1 MKRSVLF
8 RLLSMLLVFAMLVEL
23 LPAGAFAAP
32 AEEDDYLPPAQA
44 EAVPDEPAESEATA
58 EAETP
63 DPAVLGEMTELREE
77 NVKHFRMEDGTF
89 TAVAYDQPVHYED
102 ADGKWQDI
110 DNTLFYQAASDAEK
124 ATYKT
129 GPGSFGASFDET
141 ITEDGRIFET
151 EDGAVSLFLD
161 MEANHDPLLQAAEEP
176 SETGDP
182 IQGEEIQQEND
193 SAENGAPVEESVSS
207 TEVIISD
214 ADSSVKET
222 ATDED
227 EVPAEDVTTEE
238 ENLPD
243 ENLPAEDSIL
253 PENTE
258 SSEEQLVAPGS
269 NQDSSQ
275 EDTLP
280 LPAASFRAEIQ
291 PVSDAR
297 DATNKYT
304 AFAPGAQRSEIIYRG
319 ILPEIDLRYEIN
331 ALSIKESIIVDA
343 PCEEYVYGFRLL
355 LDGLTPTMDDAGAI
369 SLKDSAGIEQY
380 YIPACGNRTVLY
392 PGAIYDRQQSHLFP
406 RSTLFSYAA

>member
-1 MKRSVLF
+1 M
-8 RLLSMLLVFAMLVEL
+8 
-23 LPAGAFAAP
+23 
-32 AEEDDYLPPAQA
+32 
-44 EAVPDEPAESEATA
+44 
-58 EAETP
+58 
-63 DPAVLGEMTELREE
+63 
-77 NVKHFRMEDGTF
+77 
-89 TAVAYDQPVHYED
+89 
-102 ADGKWQDI
+102 
-110 DNTLFYQAASDAEK
+110 
-124 ATYKT
+124 
-129 GPGSFGASFDET
+129 
-141 ITEDGRIFET
+141 
-151 EDGAVSLFLD
+151 
-161 MEANHDPLLQAAEEP
+161 
-176 SETGDP
+176 
-182 IQGEEIQQEND
+182 
-193 SAENGAPVEESVSS
+193 SS

-297 DATNKYT
+297 DTTNKYT

-380 YIPACGNRTVLY
+380 YIPAPYMIDSN
-392 PGAIYDRQQSHLFP
+392 HLFSLAASYTLEHLDDDVWQLGLTVDADWMNDSDRAFP
-406 RSTLFSYAA
+406 VIIDPTVVKSCATYSGDISSTYVVERQPTTTHSGSQLYCGKTDSSSGGSQDVYLHVNVLPEIPPNCSVVSAAVGLWQNGYDASNSSSSTYIAAYELTNEGNKSSTQSYSSWIHGLTWNTRPTDSGIVLDYAKLNASTSSNCQLWDVTAAAVKWYEDAATNHGILLKRWLRYLLSQLFCSQLPEQCRH